1 MDKKL
6 SFKAYGIVGL
16 MLFALFFGAGNLIFP
31 ALLGQ
36 QAGSNVWPA
45 ALGFLVTGVGL
56 PFLGI
61 LAMGFSGSKN
71 LQELAGRVN
80 PIYAVIFTSALYL
93 TIGPFFAIPRTATVS
108 FEVGIAAPFMNGNTT
123 VALWIYSAIFFGVTL
138 LFCLKPAKI
147 VDNVG
152 KILTPGIVIGL
163 VILLSMVIFKPMG
176 TPQIPQEGYIEG
188 ALFKGF
194 TEGYNT
200 MDALASLVFA
210 IIVIHAI
217 QRMGVNSKRG
227 ILKATAIS
235 GGVAAGL
242 LGIIYVGIAFLGA
255 TSVKLFGYFENGGPV
270 LSHAANHYFGIYGS
284 ILLGIVIVLAC
295 LTTSIGLIT
304 SCGEYFNTLFPKI
317 SYKAFVVLF
326 SVFSFVVSNAG
337 LTNIITFSIPVLML
351 LYPLAVVLIFLTFT
365 SPLFKHAKMVYVAST
380 AVALCVGLVDGLKTF
395 FASIEMDNPSWFQPI
410 VTFYEHNLPLY
421 TQGLG
426 WLLPVLIVM
435 VITGIIARLT
445 NISVPVSKREANV
458 NSQNA

>member
-1 MDKKL
+1 MDQKL
-6 SFKAYGIVGL
+6 PFKSYVIVGV

-36 QAGSNVWPA
+36 QAGTNVWPA
-45 ALGFLVTGVGL
+45 AIGFLITGVGL

-71 LQELAGRVN
+71 LQELASRIHPV
-80 PIYAVIFTSALYL
+80 YAVLFTSALYL

-108 FEVGIAAPFMNGNTT
+108 FEVGIAAPFMGGNTT
-123 VALWIYSAIFFGVTL
+123 AALWIYSAVFFGITL

-152 KILTPGIVIGL
+152 KILTPGILIGL
-163 VILLSMVIFKPMG
+163 AIMLAMVVFKPMG
-176 TPQIPQEGYIEG
+176 SMEAPQAGYLENS
-188 ALFKGF
+188 LFKGF

-200 MDALASLVFA
+200 MDALAALVFA
-210 IIVIHAI
+210 IIVINSI
-217 QRMGVNSKRG
+217 QRMGVKSKQG
-227 ILKATAIS
+227 ILKATALS

-242 LGIIYVGIAFLGA
+242 LGLIYLGIAYLGA
-255 TSVKLFGYFENGGPV
+255 TSVQMFGYFDNGGPV
-270 LSHAANHYFGIYGS
+270 LSSTADYYFGTFGS
-284 ILLGIVIVLAC
+284 VLLGVVIILAC

-317 SYKAFVVLF
+317 SYKAFVVIF

-337 LTNIITFSIPVLML
+337 LNNIITFSVPVLML
-351 LYPLAVVLIFLTFT
+351 LYPLAISLMLLTFT

-380 AVALCVGLVDGLKTF
+380 AVALCVGLVDGFKTL
-395 FASIEMDNPSWFQPI
+395 FASLGMDNPNWLQPI
-410 VTFYEHNLPLY
+410 VTFYENNLPLY

-426 WLLPVLIVM
+426 WLLPVVIVM
-435 VITGIIARLT
+435 VITGVIARLT
-445 NISVPVSKREANV
+445 NVGVSVSNREANA
-458 NSQNA
+458 NS